1 MTDVELRL
9 TADTAGAE
17 KGIAGFRK
25 EYVELVRA
33 IEKPLRQIDALQKA
47 QESAKKASTEF
58 FAAKN
63 RVDQLRTAM
72 EAAGQPVKDLERE
85 LLAAERALAK
95 STRAFDVQKE
105 RVKAQR
111 AELKAAGID
120 YRNLAA
126 EQTKLQGAL
135 AGAMGKGQADATI
148 SRALDTFGVN
158 KLRELRAQL
167 VQLRSDYARLSQS
180 GQMAATERIS
190 AEIQYQAS
198 LRRTQQQIQA
208 LTTADTGGG
217 SGGIAA
223 ITARLAAITAA
234 AYTVQRVAGFYF
246 NAADAVGELE
256 DRMRNALPVQEDY
269 ERSQARLEDISRRVR
284 IPIAQAGELFL
295 GAIGPLRDLGF
306 TAAQTTDLVGALT
319 AGLVANSVK
328 GEKAASVIDQISKS
342 LQTGAINTDA
352 LNNIVKNSPALTDAL
367 VRGLGKSRD
376 ELQRMAS
383 TGELT
388 AEKFVTA
395 LSSQSDALLK
405 LADNMRVTGAD
416 AAGTF
421 SQSIEK
427 LIGSIDKLTGASAAA
442 TNGLDKVSDAINDL
456 ADGKTEKAAGSFG
469 DLVSSLVRLP
479 GGDVIGKN
487 LGKVGK
493 AFDDFNKDA
502 TQALEGVTEAQKL
515 ERSESERI
523 SEERGAQQRAWA
535 TKFNESIQNDL
546 VNPFKTALDDQVA
559 AQNRANSKLRKAQEE
574 QVATQKRY
582 SDALNKLRHGA
593 TGPATFGNAQ
603 DLRVAANRAL
613 TDGDFKKAKQYAQES
628 LDMLMKIAEE
638 GGNTYGFAGLIKGL
652 QRIEEEADKQ
662 SIAVAEKARQKE
674 IDKVREMKKEF
685 EELKNFKISPTID
698 DAALAEATAK
708 MKRWSDMIGKS
719 FSFSPFS
726 SSTSPAA
733 KAPEGWRPP
742 MALPT
747 PGASPSGKSVT
758 VPTTA
763 KATGTVA
770 ADIQPVGIKQAA
782 GSAEAL
788 PAVSVAVKPSGIRQ
802 DGPNSW
808 TNLPAVEADILP
820 KGIRKAGENSFTNLP
835 AVEADI
841 LPKGIRQDG
850 PNSFTNLPAVEVD
863 VVAKKV
869 ATPEGEPLK
878 VPALLQPLPPAVDT
892 PPVEVKSAVDTE
904 SLAAVTQQF
913 GAFITELAK
922 GAVVPLRTTLLGPD
936 TGPLPQYATGGIL
949 RGPGTGTSDSI
960 LARLSNGEG
969 VINARAVRHYGPSLV
984 HQINRLQ
991 LPAYATGGVLDMSGM
1006 GIPDIPTPSPELLAR
1021 AAGPNL
1027 PDLGSVSFNLPG
1039 GESVTAYM
1047 QSNEA
1052 RRLQRLAAKF
1062 GRTN

>member
-47 QESAKKASTEF
+47 QESAKKASSEF

-148 SRALDTFGVN
+148 SRAMDTFGVN

-198 LRRTQQQIQA
+198 LRRTQAQINELVNVQSGDA
-208 LTTADTGGG
+208 G
-217 SGGIAA
+217 GGIAA
-223 ITARLAAITAA
+223 IGARLAAFTAA
-234 AYTVQRVAGFYF
+234 AYSAQRIASFYF
-246 NAADAVGELE
+246 GAADALGELE
-256 DRMRNALPVQEDY
+256 DRMRNALPVQEEY
-269 ERSQARLEDISRRVR
+269 ERAQERLAAIADRAKV
-284 IPIAQAGELFL
+284 PIEQVSELFL
-295 GAIGPLRDLGF
+295 GSVGPLKEMGF
-306 TAAQTTDLVGALT
+306 SAAQAADMVGALT

-328 GEKAASVIDQISKS
+328 GEKAASVIDQINKS
-342 LQTGAINTDA
+342 LQTGAINADA
-352 LNNIVKNSPALTDAL
+352 LKSIVQNSPAITDAL
-367 VRGLGKSRD
+367 VVGLGKSRA

-383 TGELT
+383 AGELT
-388 AEKFVTA
+388 TEKFVTA
-395 LSSQSDALLK
+395 LSTQSESLLK
-405 LADNMRVTGAD
+405 LADDMRTTMGDATGKFRTALNN
-416 AAGTF
+416 
-421 SQSIEK
+421 
-427 LIGSIDKLTGASAAA
+427 LIFAVDNLTGATSAAA
-442 TNGLDKVSDAINDL
+442 AQVEKLADVMNAFAAGNFDKGIKDLGVSLRGLAVEVNPVLKGMRMLNDL
-456 ADGKTEKAAGSFG
+456 RKRMAGETADAVQEEVDVLEVGRTE
-469 DLVSSLVRLP
+469 
-479 GGDVIGKN
+479 
-487 LGKVGK
+487 
-493 AFDDFNKDA
+493 
-502 TQALEGVTEAQKL
+502 Q
-515 ERSESERI
+515 ERI
-523 SEERGAQQRAWA
+523 NEERLSEQRAWA

-546 VNPFKTALDDQVA
+546 VNPFKTALNDQVA

-582 SDALNKLRHGA
+582 SDALNKLRNGA
-593 TGPATFGNAQ
+593 IGPATFGNAQ

-613 TDGDFKKAKQYAQES
+613 TDGDFKRAKEYAQQS

-662 SIAVAEKARQKE
+662 SLAVAEKARQKE

-726 SSTSPAA
+726 SDTSSAQ
-733 KAPEGWRPP
+733 APEGWRPP
-742 MALPT
+742 MVLPT
-747 PGASPSGKSVT
+747 PGASPAGKPAT

-878 VPALLQPLPPAVDT
+878 VPALLQPLPLAVDT
-892 PPVEVKSAVDTE
+892 PPVAVKSEIDAE
-904 SLAAVTQQF
+904 SQAAVTQQF
-913 GAFITELAK
+913 GAFIQELTR
-922 GAVVPLRTTLLGPD
+922 GAVIRVHPTLAGTD
-936 TGPLPQYATGGIL
+936 TGPLPQFATGGIL

-1021 AAGPNL
+1021 AAGPNF
-1027 PDLGSVSFNLPG
+1027 PDLGSVNFNLPG

-1047 QSNEA
+1047 PSNEA
-1052 RRLQRLAAKF
+1052 RRMQRLAMKF
-1062 GRTN
+1062 GKPD